1 MKTEN
6 KPAAANFKFGIRQ
19 VVRHNKELGTVIGR
33 AEHASGEP
41 TYLVREIESQ
51 SLTHGASYRESQ
63 LIGV

>member
-1 MKTEN
+1 MKTEQN
-6 KPAAANFKFGIRQ
+6 HPAANFKFGMRQ
-19 VVRHNKELGTVIGR
+19 VVRHKGEPGTIIGR

-51 SLTHGASYRESQ
+51 SLTHGAPYRESQ

>member
-1 MKTEN
+1 MNTEQN
-6 KPAAANFKFGIRQ
+6 HPAPNFKFGMRQ
-19 VVRHNKELGTVIGR
+19 IVRHNGEPGTIIGR
-33 AEHASGEP
+33 TELASGEP

>member
-1 MKTEN
+1 MKTGK
-6 KPAAANFKFGIRQ
+6 KPEATNFKFGMWQI
-19 VVRHNKELGTVIGR
+19 VRYNKELGTVIGR